1 MNSNGTESSNTVAS
15 YCTENTRTR
24 TSSLSEQHHHQ
35 ETNPHVSVSSE
46 HDKDSSLQKQ
56 AEAGIREGAIT
67 RKKRG
72 LRKRKGCNKEVK
84 EGSVGDSDNL
94 GSSNIVSPSQKDA
107 NNPGPVCDQIQDS
120 PMKNDNLMEIFES
133 IAESEPALVFRHR
146 LDGQV
151 TADIL
156 KFNSK

>member
-1 MNSNGTESSNTVAS
+1 M
-15 YCTENTRTR
+15 
-24 TSSLSEQHHHQ
+24 
-35 ETNPHVSVSSE
+35 
-46 HDKDSSLQKQ
+46 
-56 AEAGIREGAIT
+56 
-67 RKKRG
+67 
-72 LRKRKGCNKEVK
+72 
-84 EGSVGDSDNL
+84 GDSDNL